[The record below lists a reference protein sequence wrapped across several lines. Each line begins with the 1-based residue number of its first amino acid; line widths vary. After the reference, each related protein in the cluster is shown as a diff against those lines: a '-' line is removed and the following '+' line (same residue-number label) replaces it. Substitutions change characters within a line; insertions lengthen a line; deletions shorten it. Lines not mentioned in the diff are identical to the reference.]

1 MTQLTLPQ
9 VRPGKDNA
17 KEEVDDDAAR
27 HARALTGRF
36 QRFCSFAETLKEIQ
50 FLSEDTKLLKYLSSF
65 CTFISKSDWAPHADQ
80 LVDMCDRQIIGLDLF
95 TLART
100 LAACQHREG
109 NLLREAEVSLGR
121 RRLCFACRAC
131 GVSPWGR
138 YRSPHRRCMPERAA
152 KAPGRTGPPPAPST
166 AAA

>member
-1 MTQLTLPQ
+1 MILPPFAKSAQLSLSLADNFILAMLSHISHTTLGDARLQ

-36 QRFCSFAETLKEIQ
+36 QRFCSFADTFKEIQ
-50 FLSEDTKLLKYLSSF
+50 FLSEDTKPLKYLSSF

-95 TLART
+95 KLART

-109 NLLREAEVSLGR
+109 NLLREGETTIVF
-121 RRLCFACRAC
+121 RLPRMCC
-131 GVSPWGR
+131 
-138 YRSPHRRCMPERAA
+138 
-152 KAPGRTGPPPAPST
+152 
-166 AAA
+166 